1 MKLGGGNLSSANAL
15 CSCHRQEPK
24 LKHSGL
30 GESLAGWLGGALNGA
45 DTQFP
50 ATEKAV
56 PNPSP
61 LLFHPDILEL
71 GHGVS

>member
-1 MKLGGGNLSSANAL
+1 MLCAAATDRNPGSRAAGGVRA
-15 CSCHRQEPK
+15 RP
-24 LKHSGL
+24 
-30 GESLAGWLGGALNGA
+30 AGWLGGALNGA

-61 LLFHPDILEL
+61 FLFHSDILAL
-71 GHGVS
+71 GHSVS

>member
-1 MKLGGGNLSSANAL
+1 MLCAAATNRNPSSSAKGGVRAW
-15 CSCHRQEPK
+15 
-24 LKHSGL
+24 
-30 GESLAGWLGGALNGA
+30 LAGWEALNGA

-50 ATEKAV
+50 ATEKSV

>member
-1 MKLGGGNLSSANAL
+1 MLCAAATDRNPSSSTAGRGRAW
-15 CSCHRQEPK
+15 
-24 LKHSGL
+24 
-30 GESLAGWLGGALNGA
+30 LARWLGGALNGA

-61 LLFHPDILEL
+61 LLFHPDILAF

>member
-1 MKLGGGNLSSANAL
+1 MG
-15 CSCHRQEPK
+15 K
-24 LKHSGL
+24 LKLSKSFVQLPPTGTQAQAHRVGP
-30 GESLAGWLGGALNGA
+30 GPGWLAGWLGCALNGA

-56 PNPSP
+56 PNPFP

>member
-1 MKLGGGNLSSANAL
+1 MLCAAATNRNPSSSTAGGVRARAG
-15 CSCHRQEPK
+15 
-24 LKHSGL
+24 
-30 GESLAGWLGGALNGA
+30 GWLGGALNGA

-61 LLFHPDILEL
+61 LLFHPDILALE
-71 GHGVS
+71 HGVA

>member
-1 MKLGGGNLSSANAL
+1 MLCAAATDRNPSSSTAGWVRAW
-15 CSCHRQEPK
+15 
-24 LKHSGL
+24 
-30 GESLAGWLGGALNGA
+30 LAGWLGGALNGA